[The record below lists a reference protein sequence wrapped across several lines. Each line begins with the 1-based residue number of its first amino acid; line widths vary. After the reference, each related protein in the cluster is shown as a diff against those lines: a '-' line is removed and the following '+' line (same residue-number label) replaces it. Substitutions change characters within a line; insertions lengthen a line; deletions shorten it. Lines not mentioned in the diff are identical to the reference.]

1 MKKRGWNKM
10 GKLDDLERLQKLK
23 ENGILSEEEFKK
35 EKQKILAED
44 YNEKSDEGTIQ
55 NNKEQQNKEH
65 VQTANA
71 KSNETKINNNVKTSK
86 INAQPNNSEKNV
98 EKNKKKKSGVKTF
111 FIILIILVGLGIGVA
126 ISQEKIEESK
136 EVQVPNLEGK
146 TISEA
151 KEELANLELNIS
163 ANSYSYYSD
172 SPEAIIQ
179 SQEKSQGETV
189 KKGSTIKVNAKTQEQ
204 IDKEKQEEE
213 ERKQKEAEAKEKG
226 YRSSPATEA
235 TIINCAKTLI
245 DNSLRSSSTARWGD
259 CEKVDEDNYG
269 RCLVYVSLEAQNG
282 FGAYSKLN
290 YFVVLQYIKANGEFT
305 YKPYNYS
312 YKLETFG
319 SQSVYDYYVTSYK
332 NGEKYNVIQTFLN
345 NNEWNTR
352 PSDA

>member
-1 MKKRGWNKM
+1 MKKKGWNKM

-35 EKQKILAED
+35 EKQKILDEE
-44 YNEKSDEGTIQ
+44 YNEKSDEETIK
-55 NNKEQQNKEH
+55 NNKEKQNKEH
-65 VQTANA
+65 EQTTNV
-71 KSNETKINNNVKTSK
+71 KTNETKINNNAKTNK
-86 INAQPNNSEKNV
+86 INTQPNKS
-98 EKNKKKKSGVKTF
+98 EKNKKNKSGVKTF

-179 SQEKSQGETV
+179 SQEKGQGEKV
-189 KKGSTIKVNAKTQEQ
+189 KRGSTIKVNAKTQEQ
-204 IDKEKQEEE
+204 INKEKQEEE

-245 DNSLRSSSTARWGD
+245 DNSLRSSSTAKWGE

-290 YFVVLQYIKANGEFT
+290 YFVVLQYVKTNGEFT
-305 YKPYNYS
+305 YKPYSYS

-319 SQSVYDYYVTSYK
+319 AQSVYDYYVTSYK